1 MTGMRQFFCGFVAL
15 FFFQS
20 AMSQPNLSSE
30 TTSGNVSWK
39 VPTAVQELEMK
50 SRKLTEQPGYRIQ
63 IFIGSLDDA
72 KKFRQDY
79 IFNHPGSLVY
89 LSQNIPDHV
98 LRLGNYLSKT
108 EAREALK
115 EVRREIPSAFIVDD
129 LVEPPRIDIN
139 QNGQKD

>member
-1 MTGMRQFFCGFVAL
+1 MSLKCVFFGFLMILLGPLWSWA
-15 FFFQS
+15 
-20 AMSQPNLSSE
+20 QPNLSSE
-30 TTSGNVSWK
+30 TTTGNVIWK
-39 VPTAVQELEMK
+39 IPTPVQDLEVK

-63 IFIGSLDDA
+63 IFLGSLDEA

-79 IFNHPGSLVY
+79 IFNHPGALIY

-98 LRLGNYLSKT
+98 LRLGNFLSKA

-129 LVEPPRIDIN
+129 LVEPPRIEIKEND
-139 QNGQKD
+139 QKD